1 MRTTGGYRVPYRV
14 RVSYR
19 TRGCTRGAMRA
30 YARRSL
36 VPAAGLALPRFTHP
50 RDTDPRAASP
60 DHFLLKPRPLSSA
73 YRSMKRMKRFHS
85 AVVFIT

>member
-1 MRTTGGYRVPYRV
+1 M
-14 RVSYR
+14 
-19 TRGCTRGAMRA
+19 RGALS
-30 YARRSL
+30 YPPPDSP
-36 VPAAGLALPRFTHP
+36 VPRFTHP
-50 RDTDPRAASP
+50 LATPTPRAASP

>member
-1 MRTTGGYRVPYRV
+1 MILSRESHR
-14 RVSYR
+14 
-19 TRGCTRGAMRA
+19 
-30 YARRSL
+30 ARR
-36 VPAAGLALPRFTHP
+36 VALFTPVPRFAHP
-50 RDTDPRAASP
+50 LARLTTRAASP